1 MPARP
6 LIAFF
11 ILLVIV
17 ICALIYNKVKN
28 RVDETFDNDGVI
40 YGTMTMENIFC
51 SLLFSKE

>member
-28 RVDETFDNDGVI
+28 RVDETFDDEGVL

>member
-6 LIAFF
+6 LIVFF

-28 RVDETFDNDGVI
+28 RVDETFDNDGNFI
-40 YGTMTMENIFC
+40 EDEDEHD
-51 SLLFSKE
+51 SKG